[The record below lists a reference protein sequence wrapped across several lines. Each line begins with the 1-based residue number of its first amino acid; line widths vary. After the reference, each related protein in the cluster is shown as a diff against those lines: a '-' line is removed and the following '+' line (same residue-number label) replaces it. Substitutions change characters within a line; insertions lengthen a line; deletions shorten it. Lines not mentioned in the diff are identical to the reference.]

1 MPHCRHSTRCSH
13 GWKTPEKILQK
24 NEGNTVTDRDLE
36 SFYQSTDLLGET
48 YNPAQ
53 ELRFAEI
60 PTFMR
65 APLVRDLEQVDI
77 GIVGIPYDGGLTCR
91 TGARYGP
98 REVRNQS
105 SMMRAINVPTG
116 VRPFELCRVADLG
129 DVRFSNILN
138 LDKAYLDIERHF
150 QHIARSRLLP
160 LSVGGDHSVTYPI
173 LKALRERYDEPLAII
188 HIDSHTDTWAEFQ
201 GSKFHHG
208 APFRLATDE
217 GLIDP
222 AKTVQIG
229 IRGGQNFADGLDYSR
244 DHGMRVISIEEF
256 DDSGWREVA
265 QVARRIVGDSPVYLT
280 FDIDGLDPVYAPG
293 TGTPEAGGI
302 TMREAQR
309 MIREFSGLNLIG
321 GDLVEVA
328 PPLDPSGTTAL
339 NGATILFEM
348 LCVMASAR
356 ARM

>member
-1 MPHCRHSTRCSH
+1 MN
-13 GWKTPEKILQK
+13 QK
-24 NEGNTVTDRDLE
+24 DIAA
-36 SFYQSTDLLGET
+36 FYQSTDLFGET

-53 ELRFAEI
+53 ELRFAEVA
-60 PTFMR
+60 TFMR
-65 APLVRDLEQVDI
+65 APLVRDLTQVDI
-77 GIVGIPYDGGLTCR
+77 GFVGIPYDGGLTCR

-105 SMMRAINVPTG
+105 TMMRAINVSTG
-116 VRPFELCRVADLG
+116 VRPFEVCRIADLG
-129 DVRFSNILN
+129 DVRFNNILN
-138 LDKAYLDIERHF
+138 LDQAYLDIERHF
-150 QHIARSRLLP
+150 KHIALSQVLP

-173 LKALRERYDEPLAII
+173 LKALRQRYDKPLAVI
-188 HIDSHTDTWAEFQ
+188 HIDSHTDTWPEFQ

-222 AKTVQIG
+222 TKTVQIG

-244 DHGMRVISIEEF
+244 DHGMRVITIEEF
-256 DDSGWREVA
+256 DDLGWRAVA
-265 QVARRIVGDSPVYLT
+265 AEAKRTVGDSPVYFT

-309 MIREFSGLNLIG
+309 MIREFQGLQFAG
-321 GDLVEVA
+321 GDMVEVA
-328 PPLDPSGTTAL
+328 PSLDPSGITAL
-339 NGATILFEM
+339 NGATVLFEM
-348 LCVMASAR
+348 LCVMAGS
-356 ARM
+356 MYG

>member
-1 MPHCRHSTRCSH
+1 MS
-13 GWKTPEKILQK
+13 EK
-24 NEGNTVTDRDLE
+24 DLAA
-36 SFYQSTDLLGET
+36 FYQSTDLFGET

-53 ELRFAEI
+53 ELRFAEVA
-60 PTFMR
+60 TFMR
-65 APLVRDLEQVDI
+65 APLVRDLTQVDI
-77 GIVGIPYDGGLTCR
+77 GIIGIPYDGGLTCR

-105 SMMRAINVPTG
+105 TMMRAINVSTD
-116 VRPFELCRVADLG
+116 VRPFEMCRIADLG
-129 DVRFSNILN
+129 DVRFDNILN
-138 LDKAYLDIERHF
+138 LDQAYLDIERHF
-150 QHIARSRLLP
+150 KHIAQSQVLP

-173 LKALRERYDEPLAII
+173 LKALRQRYDKPLAVI
-188 HIDSHTDTWAEFQ
+188 HVDAHTDTWPAFQ

-222 AKTVQIG
+222 TKTVQIG

-244 DHGMRVISIEEF
+244 DHGMRVITIEEF
-256 DDSGWREVA
+256 DDLGWRAVA
-265 QVARRIVGDSPVYLT
+265 AEAKRIVGDSPVYFT

-309 MIREFSGLNLIG
+309 MIREFNGLQFAG
-321 GDLVEVA
+321 GDVVEVS
-328 PPLDPSGTTAL
+328 PSLDPSGTTAL
-339 NGATILFEM
+339 NGSTILFEM
-348 LCVMASAR
+348 LCVMAGSLR
-356 ARM
+356 D

>member
-1 MPHCRHSTRCSH
+1 MSN
-13 GWKTPEKILQK
+13 K
-24 NEGNTVTDRDLE
+24 DLE
-36 SFYQSTDLLGET
+36 SFYQSTDLLGEA

-91 TGARYGP
+91 TGARCGP

-229 IRGGQNFADGLDYSR
+229 IRGGQNVADGLDYSR

-256 DDSGWREVA
+256 DDVGWREVA
-265 QVARRIVGDSPVYLT
+265 AVARRIVGDSPVYLT
-280 FDIDGLDPVYAPG
+280 FDCDGLDASIIPAL
-293 TGTPEAGGI
+293 GTPEPGGLGWYD
-302 TMREAQR
+302 T
-309 MIREFSGLNLIG
+309 LNLI
-321 GDLVEVA
+321 
-328 PPLDPSGTTAL
+328 TAL
-339 NGATILFEM
+339 ANGPGIVGMDISEIAPIEGFAAPQFSIARLIYRM
-348 LCVMASAR
+348 LGRIKAGRRVH
-356 ARM
+356 

>member
-1 MPHCRHSTRCSH
+1 MSDT
-13 GWKTPEKILQK
+13 
-24 NEGNTVTDRDLE
+24 NLE
-36 SFYQSTDLLGET
+36 NFYQSTDLLGES

-60 PTFMR
+60 ATFMR

-105 SMMRAINVPTG
+105 SIMRAINVASG
-116 VRPFELCRVADLG
+116 VRPYELCRVADLG
-129 DVRFSNILN
+129 DVRFDNILN
-138 LDKAYLDIERHF
+138 LDKAYLDIERHYR
-150 QHIARSRLLP
+150 HIARSRVLP

-173 LKALRERYDEPLAII
+173 LKALRERHDEPLAII
-188 HIDSHTDTWAEFQ
+188 HVDSHTDTWAEFQ

-208 APFRLATDE
+208 APFRLAAEE

-222 AKTVQIG
+222 TKTVQIG
-229 IRGGQNFADGLDYSR
+229 IRGGQNFTEGLEYSR
-244 DHGMRVISIEEF
+244 EKGMRVITIEEF
-256 DDSGWREVA
+256 DDLGWRAVSEE
-265 QVARRIVGDSPVYLT
+265 ARRVVGENQVYLT

-309 MIREFSGLNLIG
+309 MIREFSGLNIAG
-321 GDLVEVA
+321 GDMVEVA
-328 PPLDPSGTTAL
+328 PSLDPSGTTAL

-348 LCVMASAR
+348 LCVMATSRFGQAG
-356 ARM
+356 